1 MANNIDWGQ
10 GAINN
15 SIGWGQ
21 GALNNDISW
30 GSVHANSW
38 SGETDIVGLDPIQS
52 LIDAFKIRVASE
64 GGVFEAEAC
73 LYATLTE
80 LNSIV

>member
-1 MANNIDWGQ
+1 MANNIDWGE

-30 GSVHANSW
+30 GSVYLQSW
-38 SGETDIVGLDPIQS
+38 SGETDIIGSRNQQEILDFIAR
-52 LIDAFKIRVASE
+52 IAADNGI
-64 GGVFEAEAC
+64 FEAEQC
-73 LYATLTE
+73 LINLI
-80 LNSIV
+80 NNI